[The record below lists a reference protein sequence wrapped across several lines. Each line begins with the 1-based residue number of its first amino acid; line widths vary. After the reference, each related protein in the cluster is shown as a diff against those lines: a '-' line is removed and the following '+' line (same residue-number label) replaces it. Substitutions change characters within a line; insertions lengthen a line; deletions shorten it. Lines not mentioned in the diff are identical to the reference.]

1 MNENESNLPAIIES
15 KQDKFLEVMENPEKF
30 DRIKSLFVSQ
40 VNANKALKNC
50 SPASLLG
57 CLKKLATYDLDL
69 TDSNMAYLVP
79 YKSEATLQIGYK
91 GLQQIFYNKGGKKVF
106 AETVFEDDAFNIDLD
121 KQQIKEHKPG
131 KLRKE
136 IIGFY
141 AIAIMANGEQVIA
154 YMSKGEMDEQRKQSR
169 GDNYWKNGY
178 RGMAE
183 KTVIR
188 KVLKKVPQSK
198 ITYIEASEVE
208 IGKKDFGLLSNA
220 EVIEAET
227 ADFFGDAIEE

>member
-1 MNENESNLPAIIES
+1 
-15 KQDKFLEVMENPEKF
+15 
-30 DRIKSLFVSQ
+30 
-40 VNANKALKNC
+40 
-50 SPASLLG
+50 
-57 CLKKLATYDLDL
+57 
-69 TDSNMAYLVP
+69 MAYLVP
-79 YKSEATLQIGYK
+79 YKGEATLQIGYK

-106 AETVFEDDAFNIDLD
+106 AETVFEDDAFDIDLD

-131 KLRKE
+131 NLRKE
-136 IIGFY
+136 IAGFY
-141 AIAIMANGEQVIA
+141 AIAIMSNGEQVIS

-169 GDNYWKNGY
+169 GDNYWKNGF

-183 KTVIR
+183 KTMIR
-188 KVLKKVPQSK
+188 RVLKKVPQAK

-227 ADFFGDAIEE
+227 ADFFGDSIEG